1 MAPFLLSLFPHKGQT
16 KHSDSLVAIVKAWR
30 KLTGRHFLR
39 VKPKQRKLT
48 KLTFMISR
56 AQCKEKSTNAVQHI
70 FPASYHKY
78 SLHIHKEMKVE
89 NIIQEHSQF

>member
-1 MAPFLLSLFPHKGQT
+1 
-16 KHSDSLVAIVKAWR
+16 
-30 KLTGRHFLR
+30 
-39 VKPKQRKLT
+39 
-48 KLTFMISR
+48 MISS

-89 NIIQEHSQF
+89 NIIQEHSQFETEEGEPLNRNYSHLTKACHYTHIQEWEANLAS